1 MGKFAC
7 CGNAS
12 QKVKYEGPDGKKRE
26 ITVKNLQTLEKFG
39 QGAAARNYTK
49 QLKAE
54 FVKDIASKCTIH
66 FFHFLFS
73 SFIMNK
79 LPITD

>member
-12 QKVKYEGPDGKKRE
+12 QKVTYEGPDGKKRE
-26 ITVKNLQTLEKFG
+26 ITVKNLQTLEKYG
-39 QGAAARNYTK
+39 QGAAARKYTK

-54 FVKDIASKCTIH
+54 FVKDIASKNYLDFDFTIH
-66 FFHFLFS
+66 PI
-73 SFIMNK
+73 SFEE
-79 LPITD
+79 

>member
-12 QKVKYEGPDGKKRE
+12 QKVTYEDPDGKKRE
-26 ITVKNLQTLEKFG
+26 ITIKNLQTLEKYG
-39 QGAAARNYTK
+39 QGAAARKYTK

-54 FVKDIASKCTIH
+54 FVKDIASKDIH
-66 FFHFLFS
+66 IFCLLFVICKFLF
-73 SFIMNK
+73 
-79 LPITD
+79 